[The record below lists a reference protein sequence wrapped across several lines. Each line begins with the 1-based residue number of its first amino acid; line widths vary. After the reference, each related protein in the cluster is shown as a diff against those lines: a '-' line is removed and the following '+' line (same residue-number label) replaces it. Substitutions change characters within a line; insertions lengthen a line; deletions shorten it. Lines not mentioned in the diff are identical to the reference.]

1 MKTRLYLDNC
11 RFNRPYDDL
20 TLFKNYLEAE
30 AKMFIQRE
38 IQLGIFELA
47 WSFIKDYEVSRNPF
61 PDRKNQISKWKDFAV
76 VHVVKSEN
84 VMAMAD
90 SFMRQSIKSHDAL
103 HLACATKAGCAC
115 FITTDGKILKTPIE
129 SIRVTNPID
138 FIRNMEAWQ

>member
-11 RFNRPYDDL
+11 SFNRPYDDL

-47 WSFIKDYEVSRNPF
+47 WSFIMDYEVSRNPF
-61 PDRKNQISKWKDFAV
+61 SDRKKQISKWKDFAV

-90 SFMRQSIKSHDAL
+90 SFMRQGIKSHDAL